1 MVVIL
6 ARNCCNMSKS
16 VSIVFSLDRLVQCC
30 LEELEQ
36 KVLLPLVGG
45 VVVQGEDDCV
55 HELGGLILGH
65 LEDQLGQV
73 GWICLRRRRSR
84 DASQITGDTT
94 VTMRYNFIVSEIV
107 EKSV

>member
-1 MVVIL
+1 MKMFWG
-6 ARNCCNMSKS
+6 RGGRS
-16 VSIVFSLDRLVQCC
+16 SLDLFLQGG
-30 LEELEQ
+30 LEEFQ
-36 KVLLPLVGG
+36 QQVLLPLVGR
-45 VVVQGEDDCV
+45 VVVQGEDHRV
-55 HELGGLILGH
+55 HELGGLVLGH
-65 LEDQLGQV
+65 LEDELGQV